1 MEKKTEGRRSWSSR
15 RRMRIPFST
24 PMTKGRSS
32 ACARK
37 TNFSL
42 LDRLRDAVLRL
53 IMLSALSKAA
63 TATPPPPPQERNLDA
78 QRSTD
83 CRRHYPYPYHHHHE
97 PHRSEALADC
107 IEFMKKSATAA
118 DVEIC
123 GAAAEDDG
131 SSRM

>member
-1 MEKKTEGRRSWSSR
+1 M
-15 RRMRIPFST
+15 
-24 PMTKGRSS
+24 PMMKGNS

-37 TNFSL
+37 TNVSL

-63 TATPPPPPQERNLDA
+63 ATTTQERKPNA
-78 QRSTD
+78 QRSTA
-83 CRRHYPYPYHHHHE
+83 CHYYYPHRHHE
-97 PHRSEALADC
+97 PQRSEALADC

-123 GAAAEDDG
+123 GPAAEDDG
-131 SSRM
+131 ASRM